1 MTAPASALDLVGGA
15 AIIGGAVG
23 PGMDMV
29 KLIRRGLPVG
39 AVQFVLDSRRLTL
52 RNWTRLSCRERRWR
66 TGAEFGNLTPEQSDR
81 LIRVARVL
89 AAAEKTFGNQE
100 KAGAWLRR
108 PTRALGGE
116 AHSFSSTPTRGP
128 VRSRPCLD
136 VSTTGSPPEQN
147 ACISICRPSCCR
159 TWIRNGE
166 PPSCG
171 SSLAG
176 AKPLTSSTASTE
188 TRTLAWPSFTADR
201 RTPRAPARNAGYKMD
216 LHRAGDASAETSRGS
231 RGKIAPPC
239 RAPCR
244 RHATMTRGARP
255 RPRGS
260 R

>member
-52 RNWTRLSCRERRWR
+52 AELDQIVLPRKTLANRRR
-66 TGAEFGNLTPEQSDR
+66 IGNLTPEQSDR

-116 AHSFSSTPTRGP
+116 CPLLL
-128 VRSRPCLD
+128 LD
-136 VSTTGSPPEQN
+136 TDE
-147 ACISICRPSCCR
+147 
-159 TWIRNGE
+159 
-166 PPSCG
+166 
-171 SSLAG
+171 
-176 AKPLTSSTASTE
+176 
-188 TRTLAWPSFTADR
+188 
-201 RTPRAPARNAGYKMD
+201 
-216 LHRAGDASAETSRGS
+216 
-231 RGKIAPPC
+231 
-239 RAPCR
+239 
-244 RHATMTRGARP
+244 GAREVTALLG
-255 RPRGS
+255 RIGHGIAA
-260 R
+260 